1 MIDRLGSRLLGLA
14 VLLCV
19 LFGLLVGAG
28 TLAPDPSM
36 NRYPDHGALDG
47 NYDAYEG
54 DRVEVSGTVV
64 AVDPVVVEHRD
75 DIDGALTLT
84 IENVDEPVEP
94 GQELRVFGTAR
105 PGGTIDAEE
114 TVVVSRW
121 ETYYAWIVSFVAGL
135 WVLGRFLRDWRFD
148 PSTSSFE
155 PREVRDA

>member
-1 MIDRLGSRLLGLA
+1 MTDRLGSRLLGLA

-19 LFGLLVGAG
+19 LFGLLVVAG

-36 NRYPDHGALDG
+36 NRYPDHDDLGED
-47 NYDAYEG
+47 YDAYEG
-54 DRVEVSGTVV
+54 ERVEVSGTVV
-64 AVDPVVVEHRD
+64 AVDPVVVEHRYD
-75 DIDGALTLT
+75 TDGALTLT

-121 ETYYAWIVSFVAGL
+121 ETYYAWVVSFVAGL
-135 WVLGRFLRDWRFD
+135 WVLTRFLRDWRFD

-155 PREVRDA
+155 PREERHA